1 MGKNS
6 KLHFGE
12 PRPLPLVALTK
23 SHDTCCMC
31 AACVQGFND
40 SLDSGWVQSTG
51 WMARIFLEGVTP
63 VTPEDS
69 WGYQAN
75 QAIIGHK

>member
-1 MGKNS
+1 MCRAT
-6 KLHFGE
+6 
-12 PRPLPLVALTK
+12 PVAL
-23 SHDTCCMC
+23 
-31 AACVQGFND
+31 VQGFND

-75 QAIIGHK
+75 QAIMGHK

>member
-1 MGKNS
+1 M
-6 KLHFGE
+6 L
-12 PRPLPLVALTK
+12 LVSNVPVPSETSL
-23 SHDTCCMC
+23 SIGWQC
-31 AACVQGFND
+31 FND

-63 VTPEDS
+63 VNPEDP

-75 QAIIGHK
+75 QALEEHK